1 MRVGEIRSERAIDPS
16 LTFRSFRFG
25 SSDPTSRIVG
35 DTLHMATHTPLG
47 PATVCIG
54 PQGPPLPSGPGAAAI
69 AKRPFDLR
77 GDTDTYSS
85 LEEQCP
91 RSLDSVHFPVVREL
105 DKRWG
110 HVRVG
115 ATGDVYRA
123 ALTATLGQR
132 ITAAEAV
139 AQWRRLCLAFGHV
152 CDSPGEDD
160 SLPLHL
166 PPDPDVLARTS
177 PYQLHRFGIEESR
190 ARTLI
195 GIARVFQR
203 AGSHHHD
210 HEAAMSRLCRD
221 VPRFGPWTQALVRY
235 EALGDADAVA
245 VGDFH
250 LKNVVTYA
258 FTGNP
263 RGTDD
268 TMLDLLDPYRGQRG
282 RILMWLGLAGVQAP
296 KFGPRRR
303 NVDFRRM

>member
-1 MRVGEIRSERAIDPS
+1 MGDIQSDRAAEPF

-35 DTLHMATHTPLG
+35 DTLHMATHTTLG
-47 PATVCIG
+47 PATVRIG
-54 PQGPPLPSGPGAAAI
+54 PQGQPLPSGPGATAI

-77 GDTDTYSS
+77 GDTDTYTN

-91 RSLDSVHFPVVREL
+91 SSVDSVHFSVVQALE
-105 DKRWG
+105 KRWG
-110 HVRVG
+110 HVRIG

-139 AQWRRLCLAFGHV
+139 AQWRRLCVAFGHL
-152 CDSPGEDD
+152 CDTSRDTD
-160 SLPLHL
+160 SLSLHS
-166 PPDPDVLARTS
+166 PPDPEVLARAS
-177 PYQLHRFGIEESR
+177 PFQLHRFGIEESR

-195 GIARVFQR
+195 AIAQVFLR
-203 AGSHHHD
+203 PGSHHHD
-210 HEAAMSRLCRD
+210 HEAAMARLCRD

-235 EALGDADAVA
+235 EALGDPDAVA

-268 TMLDLLDPYRGQRG
+268 AMIDLLDPYRGQRG
-282 RILMWLGLAGVQAP
+282 RILMWLGLAGIQAP